1 MVQKSKAFTLIE
13 TVVIAAV
20 MILMLLIGTF
30 YLKGYQENLELINAR
45 RQVRTVIN
53 EACREAVVKKAV
65 RRVNFLPETHQLY
78 VGRSLSNTSPVDN
91 FEVKKITLGKDIT
104 IYNLDNVIISTK
116 GSISPRTIV
125 IKNKKK
131 TLKVKVQMM
140 WGKMIDG

>member
-1 MVQKSKAFTLIE
+1 MGQKSKAFTLIE

-20 MILMLLIGTF
+20 MTLILLIGTF

-45 RQVRTVIN
+45 RQVRMVIN

-78 VGRSLSNTSPVDN
+78 VGRSLSNTSPVDT
-91 FEVKKITLGKDIT
+91 FEVKKVTLGKDIM
-104 IYNLDNVIISTK
+104 IYNLNNVIISTK